1 MDNRVMG
8 DFPAFDPP
16 AWVTVYIIVAAAG
29 FLFAS
34 ACLVAGAVG
43 AINAGV
49 NHKRLQRWARTCFII
64 VAAYAIVFP
73 VSLAIVSNIN
83 W

>member
-1 MDNRVMG
+1 MG

-16 AWVTVYIIVAAAG
+16 AWVIAYIFVAAAG
-29 FLFAS
+29 FLVAS

-43 AINAGV
+43 AIKAGV
-49 NHKRLQRWARTCFII
+49 HHKHLQRWAKTCFII

-73 VSLAIVSNIN
+73 FSLAIVSNIK